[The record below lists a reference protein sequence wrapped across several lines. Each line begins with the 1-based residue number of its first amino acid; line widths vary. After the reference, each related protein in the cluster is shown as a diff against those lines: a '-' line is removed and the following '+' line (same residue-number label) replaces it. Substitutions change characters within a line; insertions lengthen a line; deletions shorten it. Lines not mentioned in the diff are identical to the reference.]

1 MTLSLRRTAMDF
13 SPALAYPEGTRGHAG
28 PTPPRGAGPVT
39 TGLGNAMA
47 NAWMPGAQRLTGG
60 NEHAPPGA
68 GAPRAV
74 WTVTGT
80 GPGAGPGSAR
90 AEAERL
96 VAEGRAPHL
105 VWHPLSGETV
115 QILAATRRSELPLG
129 ETRYYEQ
136 YVDHAEE
143 GRVCLAVAVVAQR
156 SAPFTDGPMLGLT
169 AIMDW
174 LGSWGVAR
182 RWPSGPP
189 GAEVPDRDRLA
200 LERTARMWAR
210 GGHFGHDQVPG
221 SRLPGPGFLDV
232 GRLLTPETG
241 ENGLHTPH
249 NARATAIP

>member
-1 MTLSLRRTAMDF
+1 M
-13 SPALAYPEGTRGHAG
+13 PWPTRGCQA
-28 PTPPRGAGPVT
+28 RSDS
-39 TGLGNAMA
+39 
-47 NAWMPGAQRLTGG
+47 RGG
-60 NEHAPPGA
+60 NEHAPPGV

-80 GPGAGPGSAR
+80 DPDPGSAR

-115 QILAATRRSELPLG
+115 QTLAATRRSELPLG

-136 YVDHAEE
+136 YVDHADE
-143 GRVCLAVAVVAQR
+143 GRVCLVVAVVARR
-156 SAPFTDGPMLGLT
+156 SAPFTDGPMQGLT

-174 LGSWGVAR
+174 LDSWGVAR

-189 GAEVPDRDRLA
+189 GAEAPDRDRLA
-200 LERTARMWAR
+200 RERTARMWAR

-221 SRLPGPGFLDV
+221 SHLPGPGLLDV
-232 GRLLTPETG
+232 GRLLTPETVG
-241 ENGLHTPH
+241 NGPH
-249 NARATAIP
+249 SSRNAHATVIT

>member
-1 MTLSLRRTAMDF
+1 DPVPAPNGYGLLPGPGVPRRDQR
-13 SPALAYPEGTRGHAG
+13 SCRPR
-28 PTPPRGAGPVT
+28 PPRGAGPVT

-80 GPGAGPGSAR
+80 DPGAGPGSAR

-105 VWHPLSGETV
+105 VWQPLSGETV

-136 YVDHAEE
+136 YGDHAEE
-143 GRVCLAVAVVAQR
+143 GRGGLAGAGGAQR
-156 SAPFTDGPMLGLT
+156 TEA
-169 AIMDW
+169 
-174 LGSWGVAR
+174 
-182 RWPSGPP
+182 
-189 GAEVPDRDRLA
+189 
-200 LERTARMWAR
+200 
-210 GGHFGHDQVPG
+210 
-221 SRLPGPGFLDV
+221 
-232 GRLLTPETG
+232 
-241 ENGLHTPH
+241 
-249 NARATAIP
+249 

>member
-1 MTLSLRRTAMDF
+1 
-13 SPALAYPEGTRGHAG
+13 
-28 PTPPRGAGPVT
+28 
-39 TGLGNAMA
+39 MA

-80 GPGAGPGSAR
+80 DPGAGPDSAR
-90 AEAERL
+90 AEAERR

-105 VWHPLSGETV
+105 VWQPLSGETV

-156 SAPFTDGPMLGLT
+156 STPFTDGPLLGLT

-189 GAEVPDRDRLA
+189 GAEVPERDRIA
-200 LERTARMWAR
+200 LEHTARMWAR

-221 SRLPGPGFLDV
+221 SHLPGPGFLDV

-241 ENGLHTPH
+241 ENGLHTSH
-249 NARATAIP
+249 NAHATAIP